1 MRRLLIG
8 LAFSLLSSATLAAE
22 LKPFHASYTADFKQL
37 PFSGTAE
44 RSLSKQAGDT
54 WQLSFQAAMMVAS
67 LKESSTLKQTNNQL
81 VPLSYEYNRSGLG
94 KSKKIKQSFDWSAK
108 TVTGSEKGKAISL
121 PLTPGLLDKSTYQLA
136 LQEDVAA
143 GKKSMRYRVV
153 DGDDID
159 TYEFRVVGSESV
171 KTKAGRIE
179 AIKVE
184 RVRDPNQ
191 SKRETQLW
199 FAKDWDYLLVS
210 LRQVEKDGKE
220 YQIVL
225 EQAEVSGKPVKGR

>member
-1 MRRLLIG
+1 M
-8 LAFSLLSSATLAAE
+8 
-22 LKPFHASYTADFKQL
+22 
-37 PFSGTAE
+37 
-44 RSLSKQAGDT
+44 
-54 WQLSFQAAMMVAS
+54 
-67 LKESSTLKQTNNQL
+67 
-81 VPLSYEYNRSGLG
+81 
-94 KSKKIKQSFDWSAK
+94 
-108 TVTGSEKGKAISL
+108 TGSEKGKAISL

-184 RVRDPNQ
+184 RVRDPSQ

-225 EQAEVSGKPVKGR
+225 EQAEVAGKPVKGR